1 MEGER
6 HVRMPG
12 ARRGQMV
19 LIDRIGEYV
28 WHQNG
33 RLRERNVIQYRSSDR
48 NIHCRATLT
57 CRNGHY
63 LSNGQHNH
71 ENHRGRIKR
80 FEFVNLCKE
89 MAANSNMSLLNIY
102 IAALRRFPG
111 PPPVT
116 FIEIR
121 SSMNRAIRS
130 NQPPIPASVEDAGR
144 LILKFSALSD
154 GHEWGNAIL
163 LGEN

>member
-1 MEGER
+1 M
-6 HVRMPG
+6 RMPG

-33 RLRERNVIQYRSSDR
+33 RLRYVMVRCCFKLQINVICYIRRERNVIQYRCSDR

-63 LSNGQHNH
+63 ESNGQHNH
-71 ENHRGRIKR
+71 ENHRVRIKR

-102 IAALRRFPG
+102 IAALRR
-111 PPPVT
+111 
-116 FIEIR
+116 
-121 SSMNRAIRS
+121 
-130 NQPPIPASVEDAGR
+130 
-144 LILKFSALSD
+144 
-154 GHEWGNAIL
+154 
-163 LGEN
+163 

>member
-6 HVRMPG
+6 YVRMPG

-33 RLRERNVIQYRSSDR
+33 RLRYVMVRCCFKLQINVICYIRRERNVIQYRCSDR

-63 LSNGQHNH
+63 ESNGQHNH
-71 ENHRGRIKR
+71 ENHRVRIKR

-102 IAALRRFPG
+102 IAALKR
-111 PPPVT
+111 
-116 FIEIR
+116 
-121 SSMNRAIRS
+121 
-130 NQPPIPASVEDAGR
+130 
-144 LILKFSALSD
+144 
-154 GHEWGNAIL
+154 
-163 LGEN
+163 